1 MYHTPERSRA
11 SLEET
16 AERTSGP
23 SITSEGA
30 PTDAALMSTASPRM
44 LPRSRHRIFIVSS
57 SGQAGPAVP
66 ILMRPTKELSGIC
79 DEPSMLRRGT
89 SAVAADATML
99 TDLAPVRILQFAI
112 ASSVQVDKGKR
123 VAIRAISAAMA
134 IAALSST
141 AMAQQPDAFD
151 ACAPTQDPAVRLACF
166 DHAVSARRAT
176 HRVAAAAPPIA
187 PAPVARSAPA
197 AAAAAAP

>member
-1 MYHTPERSRA
+1 
-11 SLEET
+11 
-16 AERTSGP
+16 
-23 SITSEGA
+23 
-30 PTDAALMSTASPRM
+30 
-44 LPRSRHRIFIVSS
+44 
-57 SGQAGPAVP
+57 
-66 ILMRPTKELSGIC
+66 
-79 DEPSMLRRGT
+79 
-89 SAVAADATML
+89 
-99 TDLAPVRILQFAI
+99 
-112 ASSVQVDKGKR
+112 
-123 VAIRAISAAMA
+123 MA

-197 AAAAAAP
+197 AAAAAAPGPARAADPDVGLDAREQRRQRAERGVPDQPPSTAIEATIVRVIPRGPLISAFELSNGQVWEQSESMKFSAEPRQTITIRPGLLGAFFLKNAAGVAVRVHRVK